1 MGFLLDTHAF
11 LWFLGGDKKLP
22 KPSRKIIKDINQDC
36 YLSVASLW
44 EMTIK
49 IQLKKLEVSIPIEDI
64 YDFLERNQI
73 ILLPIEI
80 QHLSALSKLDAHHQD
95 PFDRL
100 IISQGISEGLTV
112 ISGDSWFHKYPV
124 SLFWD

>member
-44 EMTIK
+44 EMTI
-49 IQLKKLEVSIPIEDI
+49 
-64 YDFLERNQI
+64 
-73 ILLPIEI
+73 
-80 QHLSALSKLDAHHQD
+80 
-95 PFDRL
+95 
-100 IISQGISEGLTV
+100 

-124 SLFWD
+124 SIFWD